1 MYIKLLLLFLFL
13 SHQSAQGQ
21 QTIGLVR
28 ASEKITVDGL
38 DTETAWS
45 FKANETY
52 FKQFS
57 PNPSAPSSQKT
68 SVKLL
73 YDDDALYVFA
83 ICYDEPHKV
92 SKILS
97 LRDDFNANTDNFQI
111 ILDTYNDDQ
120 NGFVFGVS
128 SMGVQYDS
136 KIFISDESKELN
148 MVWNSSVKH
157 TTDGWQVEMRIPYSA
172 FRFPKVENQ
181 KWGVNFYR
189 QISRFREESSWN
201 PIKPD
206 FDNFVAQCGTLEG
219 INGIQPPLRLAFMPY
234 VSCYANHY
242 DSNLPDTKD
251 WSFQFNGG
259 MDIKLG
265 LNEAFTLDM
274 TLVPDFGQ
282 AVFDNQVLNLS
293 PFEIQFNEN
302 RQFFTEGTELF
313 NKSGLFYSRRIGIQA
328 PRKVLETLL
337 GENEQL
343 TNVPAASQLYN
354 AAKVSG
360 RSKKGLGI
368 AFFNAITASQTA
380 KAVDLTTMQERE
392 IEVSPLT
399 NFNVLVLDQNLK
411 NNSSV
416 TFTNTYVLRSGSF
429 YDATV
434 TGLDVKLNTKSNKY
448 GIVTWLNVSG
458 KYESKKQVFGHTA
471 GIDFRKQ
478 TGNFA
483 FNTIYGEESASF
495 DPNDLGFNTVNNKRI
510 FNQRFSYRI
519 FKPFWKLNRLNTTID
534 FIYNRLYSP
543 NVYTSTDVNW
553 SLFVNS
559 KRFHAAG
566 LNINSSVTKS
576 YDYFE
581 PRVWGTYFVR
591 PIYASTSGWISSNYQ
606 KRFAI
611 DANIRWD
618 IIDDSDWTDWGYSI
632 SPRVRIS
639 NKIFLVYKWEH
650 SFSTAGQGY
659 AVAFGVPVE
668 TSESI
673 VFGNRNRTNVI
684 NTININYTMTNL
696 MGITFKLRHYRS
708 HIHYNYFYDLQADG
722 SIQRNEL
729 TGLDADGES
738 AYNTNFN
745 AFTIDFVYSW
755 VFRPG
760 SQLTLVWKNSI
771 FTNDKRVSETYLQ
784 NLGSTFENN
793 ALNSISIKL
802 LYWIDYQDI
811 KRLFKKK

>member
-1 MYIKLLLLFLFL
+1 MYSKLLLLFILL
-13 SHQSAQGQ
+13 AYQYVYGQ

-28 ASEKITVDGL
+28 TTEKITIDGF
-38 DTETAWS
+38 DNEKAWS
-45 FKANETY
+45 FKANESNFT
-52 FKQFS
+52 QFS
-57 PNPSAPSSQKT
+57 PTPGSPSSQKT
-68 SVKLL
+68 SVKLM

-83 ICYDEPHKV
+83 VCYDEPDKV

-97 LRDDFNANTDNFQI
+97 IRDDFNANTDNFQI

-136 KIFISDESKELN
+136 KIFISDESEELN
-148 MVWNSSVKH
+148 MVWNSSTKH
-157 TTDGWQVEMRIPYSA
+157 TTEGWQVEMRIPYSA
-172 FRFPKVENQ
+172 FRFPKVEDQN
-181 KWGVNFYR
+181 WGINFYR
-189 QISRFREESSWN
+189 QISRLREESTWN

-219 INGIQPPLRLAFMPY
+219 VKGIQPPLRLAFMPY
-234 VSCYANHY
+234 VSGYADHY
-242 DSNLPDTKD
+242 DSELTDTKN

-282 AVFDNQVLNLS
+282 VVFDNQVLNLS

-343 TNVPAASQLYN
+343 KNVSSASQLYN
-354 AAKVSG
+354 ATKISG
-360 RSKKGLGI
+360 RTKKGLGI
-368 AFFNAITASQTA
+368 AFFNAITASQKAT
-380 KAVDLTTMQERE
+380 AVDLTTNQERE

-416 TFTNTYVLRSGSF
+416 TFTNTHVFRSGSF

-434 TGLDVKLNTKSNKY
+434 TGLDLTLNTRSNNY
-448 GIVTWLNVSG
+448 SVVTWLNVSG
-458 KYESKKQVFGHTA
+458 KYEMQKQIFGHTA

-478 TGNFA
+478 TGNFI
-483 FNTIYGEESASF
+483 FNTIYLEESNTF

-510 FNQRFSYRI
+510 FNQRFAYRI
-519 FKPFWKLNRLNTTID
+519 FKPFWKLNRLTTSID
-534 FIYNRLYSP
+534 FVYNRLYSP
-543 NVYTSTDVNW
+543 NAYASTEVNW

-566 LNINSSVTKS
+566 LNVNSSVTKS
-576 YDYFE
+576 YDFFE
-581 PRVWGTYFVR
+581 PRTWGAYFVR
-591 PIYASTSGWISSNYQ
+591 PVYASISAWISSNYQ
-606 KRFAI
+606 KRFAL
-611 DANIRWD
+611 DANVRWD
-618 IIDDSDWTDWGYSI
+618 LIDNADWTDWGYSI

-639 NKIFLVYKWEH
+639 NKIFLVYEWEH
-650 SFSTAGQGY
+650 SISTAGQGY
-659 AVAFGVPVE
+659 AVAFGVPAE
-668 TSESI
+668 TSEAI
-673 VFGNRNRTNVI
+673 VFGNRNRTDII
-684 NTININYTMTNL
+684 NTININYTLTNR

-708 HIHYNYFYDLQADG
+708 YIRYNYFYDLQENG
-722 SIQRNEL
+722 TLVRNEL
-729 TGLDADGES
+729 TGLDTEGES

-745 AFTIDFVYSW
+745 AFTIDFVYRW

-760 SQLTLVWKNSI
+760 SELSLVWKNSI
-771 FTNDKRVSETYLQ
+771 FTDDKRVSETYLQ
-784 NLGSTFENN
+784 NLGTTFENN
-793 ALNSISIKL
+793 AQNSISIKL

-811 KRLFKKK
+811 KRLFKK

>member
-1 MYIKLLLLFLFL
+1 MFSKLILLFLCL
-13 SHQSAQGQ
+13 AHQCVHGQ

-28 ASEKITVDGL
+28 TTEKIIIDGL
-38 DTETAWS
+38 DNETAWS
-45 FKANETY
+45 FKANESY
-52 FKQFS
+52 FTQFS
-57 PNPSAPSSQKT
+57 PNPSSPSGQKT
-68 SVKLL
+68 SVKLMF
-73 YDDDALYVFA
+73 DDDALYVFA
-83 ICYDEPHKV
+83 ICYDEPDKV

-97 LRDDFNANTDNFQI
+97 IRDDFNANTDYFQI

-128 SMGVQYDS
+128 SMGVQYDA
-136 KIFISDESKELN
+136 KIFLSDESKELN
-148 MVWNSSVKH
+148 MVWNSAVEH
-157 TTDGWQVEMRIPYSA
+157 TGDGWQVEMRIPYSA

-181 KWGVNFYR
+181 NWGVNCRR
-189 QISRFREESSWN
+189 QISRLREGSAWN

-206 FDNFVAQCGTLEG
+206 FDNVVAQCGTLEG
-219 INGIQPPLRLAFMPY
+219 IDGIEPPLRLAFMPY
-234 VSCYANHY
+234 VSGYADHF
-242 DSNLPDTKD
+242 DKDLPDTKD

-282 AVFDNQVLNLS
+282 VVFDNQVLNLS

-343 TNVPAASQLYN
+343 KDVPTSSQLYN
-354 AAKVSG
+354 ATKISG
-360 RSKKGLGI
+360 RTKKGLGI
-368 AFFNAITASQTA
+368 GFFNAITASQTA
-380 KAVDLTTMQERE
+380 RAVDLTTNQERE

-399 NFNVLVLDQNLK
+399 NSNVIVLDQNLK

-416 TFTNTYVLRSGSF
+416 TFTNTHVFRSGSF

-434 TGLDVKLNTKSNKY
+434 TGLDLKLNTRSNNY
-448 GIVTWLNVSG
+448 GVVSWFNVSG
-458 KYESKKQVFGHTA
+458 KYESNKQVFGHKA

-478 TGNFA
+478 TGKFT
-483 FNTIYGEESASF
+483 FNTIYREESNTF

-510 FNQRFSYRI
+510 INQRFTYRI
-519 FKPFWKLNRLNTTID
+519 FKPFWKLNRLNTSID

-543 NVYTSTDVNW
+543 NVYTSTNVNW
-553 SLFVNS
+553 SFFVNS

-566 LNINSSVTKS
+566 LSVNSSITKS

-581 PRVWGTYFVR
+581 PRTWGAYFTR

-611 DANIRWD
+611 DARISWD
-618 IIDDSDWTDWGYSI
+618 IIDDADWKDWGYSI

-639 NKIFLVYKWEH
+639 NKIFLVYEWEH
-650 SFSTAGQGY
+650 SFSINGQGY
-659 AVAFGVPVE
+659 AVAFGIPVE
-668 TSESI
+668 TSEAI

-684 NTININYTMTNL
+684 NTININYTLTNRI
-696 MGITFKLRHYRS
+696 GITFKLRHYRS
-708 HIHYNYFYDLQADG
+708 HIRYNYFYDLQEDG
-722 SIQRNEL
+722 SLQRNEL
-729 TGLDADGES
+729 TGLDANNES

-745 AFTIDFVYSW
+745 AFTIDFVYRW

-760 SQLTLVWKNSI
+760 SELSLVWKNSI

-784 NLGSTFENN
+784 NLSSTFENN

-811 KRLFKKK
+811 KRILKK

>member
-1 MYIKLLLLFLFL
+1 MYSKLILLFLL
-13 SHQSAQGQ
+13 LTHHCVIGQ

-28 ASEKITVDGL
+28 TTEKIIIDGL
-38 DTETAWS
+38 DNETAWS
-45 FKANETY
+45 FKANESNFT
-52 FKQFS
+52 QFS
-57 PNPSAPSSQKT
+57 PNPGSPSSQKT
-68 SVKLL
+68 SVKLI

-83 ICYDEPHKV
+83 LCYDEPDKV

-97 LRDDFNANTDNFQI
+97 IRDDFNANTDYFQI

-120 NGFVFGVS
+120 NGFIFGVS
-128 SMGVQYDS
+128 SMGVQYDA
-136 KIFISDESKELN
+136 KIFLSDESQELN
-148 MVWNSSVKH
+148 MVWNSAVEL
-157 TTDGWQVEMRIPYSA
+157 TAEGWQVEMRIPYSA

-181 KWGVNFYR
+181 NWGVNFRR
-189 QISRFREESSWN
+189 QISRYREGSAWN

-206 FDNFVAQCGTLEG
+206 FDNVVAQCGTLEG
-219 INGIQPPLRLAFMPY
+219 VNSIQPPLRLAFMPY
-234 VSCYANHY
+234 VSGYADHY
-242 DSNLPDTKD
+242 DTELPDVKD

-282 AVFDNQVLNLS
+282 VVFDNQVLNLS

-328 PRKVLETLL
+328 PRKVLETQL

-343 TNVPAASQLYN
+343 KDVPASSQLYN
-354 AAKVSG
+354 ATKISG
-360 RSKKGLGI
+360 RTKKGLGI
-368 AFFNAITASQTA
+368 AFFNAITASQKAT
-380 KAVDLTTMQERE
+380 AVDITTGQERA
-392 IEVSPLT
+392 IEVSPLS
-399 NFNVLVLDQNLK
+399 NFNVIVLDQNLK

-416 TFTNTYVLRSGSF
+416 TFTNTHVFRGGSF

-434 TGLDVKLNTKSNKY
+434 TGLDMKLNTKSNNY
-448 GIVTWLNVSG
+448 GVVGWLNVSG
-458 KYESKKQVFGHTA
+458 KYESKKQVFGHTT

-478 TGNFA
+478 TGNFT
-483 FNTIYGEESASF
+483 FNTIYGEESNTF
-495 DPNDLGFNTVNNKRI
+495 DPNDLGFNTVNNKRLI
-510 FNQRFSYRI
+510 NQRFTYRI
-519 FKPFWKLNRLNTTID
+519 FKPFWKLNRLNTSID
-534 FIYNRLYSP
+534 FVYNRLYSP
-543 NVYTSTDVNW
+543 NVYTSTEINW

-566 LNINSSVTKS
+566 LNVNSSVTKS
-576 YDYFE
+576 FDYFE
-581 PRVWGTYFVR
+581 PRTWGRYFVR
-591 PIYASTSGWISSNYQ
+591 PVYASTSAWISSNYQ
-606 KRFAI
+606 KRFAL
-611 DANIRWD
+611 DANISYD
-618 IIDDSDWTDWGYSI
+618 LIDDADWKDFGYSI
-632 SPRVRIS
+632 SPRLRIS

-650 SFSTAGQGY
+650 SFSMSGQGY
-659 AVAFGVPVE
+659 AVAFGTPVE
-668 TSESI
+668 TSEAI

-684 NTININYTMTNL
+684 NTININYTLTNR

-708 HIHYNYFYDLQADG
+708 HIRYNYFYDLQEDG
-722 SIQRNEL
+722 TLERNEL
-729 TGLDADGES
+729 TGLDSDGES

-745 AFTIDFVYSW
+745 AFTIDFVYRW

-760 SQLTLVWKNSI
+760 SELSIVWKNSI

-793 ALNSISIKL
+793 AANSISIKL

-811 KRLFKKK
+811 KRLFKK